1 MQHHPAHTHAH
12 ARSLPLSQ
20 YTLHLPSSHFLAL
33 HTCGAPRWKKV
44 VCMATATDWRIL
56 FLFFIYISLF
66 PLSFGNTQRRLAIET
81 VCRYDGKWFYR
92 FQKVTVEVESYKITG
107 VITSISPVTLWI
119 RRKIN
124 GLHPVTLGDLKTGK
138 ALLRLATGREN

>member
-1 MQHHPAHTHAH
+1 MA
-12 ARSLPLSQ
+12 
-20 YTLHLPSSHFLAL
+20 
-33 HTCGAPRWKKV
+33 KV
-44 VCMATATDWRIL
+44 TDWRIL
-56 FLFFIYISLF
+56 FILFLIYVSLF

>member
-1 MQHHPAHTHAH
+1 
-12 ARSLPLSQ
+12 
-20 YTLHLPSSHFLAL
+20 
-33 HTCGAPRWKKV
+33 
-44 VCMATATDWRIL
+44 MAKATDWRIL
-56 FLFFIYISLF
+56 FILFFDLCF
-66 PLSFGNTQRRLAIET
+66 SFSSFFDNTQRRLAIET